1 MEVQLHRRGPFVVV
15 PEVTRTQR
23 EVLGVV
29 ARLGCEAFEGCC
41 EELGRER
48 VRVLRRLLGLGLIEV
63 MGVMPARYRV
73 TRLGRYVLGSRRG
86 VR

>member
-1 MEVQLHRRGPFVVV
+1 MEVQLHRGGAFIRV
-15 PEVTRTQR
+15 PAVTRAQR
-23 EVLGVV
+23 EVLCVI
-29 ARLGCEAFEGCC
+29 ARLGCDAFEGCC

-73 TRLGRYVLGSRRG
+73 TRLGRYVLGLRRA